1 MFSVAEHRIAIQSH
15 IFMRCYLLIFMFE
28 GVGGLSLGN
37 LVVGV
42 GETRVALVANL
53 LTVLVGAPL
62 SLILIPQH
70 GIWGLLAALVVA
82 PRAGV
87 IFMLWWVKKSL
98 GFSVDWGASLRLY
111 SAGSVAFLLTSG
123 ALMISG
129 NTGWTAILLGGG
141 LFFAAYVIAV
151 PVSGALRKRD
161 IEDLVAI
168 SDVSGPLR
176 LPLRTVL
183 SIMAKL
189 SRPR

>member
-1 MFSVAEHRIAIQSH
+1 
-15 IFMRCYLLIFMFE
+15 
-28 GVGGLSLGN
+28 
-37 LVVGV
+37 
-42 GETRVALVANL
+42 
-53 LTVLVGAPL
+53 
-62 SLILIPQH
+62 
-70 GIWGLLAALVVA
+70 
-82 PRAGV
+82 
-87 IFMLWWVKKSL
+87 MLWWVKRNL

-111 SAGSVAFLLTSG
+111 SAGLAAFLLTSG

-129 NTGWTAILLGGG
+129 IAGWTAILIGGA

-151 PVSGALRKRD
+151 PVSGALRKSD
-161 IEDLVAI
+161 IEDLDAI